1 MSPEQARGEAVGRQ
15 ADIWSFG
22 VVLLELLTGVSPF
35 GRQTTAETLA
45 SVLGTQPDYSVLPSD
60 TPANVRHLV
69 RRCLE
74 KDLKRR
80 LRDIG
85 DVRIEVEEALSALRT
100 DAAPGPAD
108 AVASSRRRWRAAGA
122 IALAALVVVVIGGAA
137 AFVWAPWRSATGA
150 GQAVRFEVGESD
162 KTKLFGGA
170 AMAMSPDGHWM
181 VFPAAGEDG
190 VRRYWLRS
198 LDTVEARPLPGT
210 ESAFVPAAWSGD
222 SKYVIFTTV
231 GQRA

>member
-1 MSPEQARGEAVGRQ
+1 MVDARTG
-15 ADIWSFG
+15 
-22 VVLLELLTGVSPF
+22 LERAPAG
-35 GRQTTAETLA
+35 
-45 SVLGTQPDYSVLPSD
+45 
-60 TPANVRHLV
+60 TPASLRRLLG
-69 RRCLE
+69 RCLK
-74 KDLKRR
+74 KDPKARWQA
-80 LRDIG
+80 IG
-85 DVRIEVEEALSALRT
+85 DVRIEIEEIRTRGPEDEPPSGEYSAL
-100 DAAPGPAD
+100 PATASSERIAGRKWLWP
-108 AVASSRRRWRAAGA
+108 AVAAG
-122 IALAALVVVVIGGAA
+122 VVVIGGAA

-162 KTKLFGGA
+162 KTKLFNGA

-181 VFPAAGEDG
+181 VFPATGEDG

-231 GQRA
+231 ASALEESGYPGRSATDTHGTHAVVRKPERRDLE